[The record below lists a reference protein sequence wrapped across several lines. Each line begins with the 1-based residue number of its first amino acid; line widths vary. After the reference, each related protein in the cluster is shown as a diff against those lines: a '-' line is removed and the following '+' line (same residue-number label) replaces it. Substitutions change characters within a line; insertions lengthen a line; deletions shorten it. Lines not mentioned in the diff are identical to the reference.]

1 MRMSAAAI
9 VIVVMAA
16 AAMTS
21 VLVLVLMP
29 VMMLMMMLMMM
40 LVAACA
46 AFLFVCFIFVCFVF
60 AAACACVVRMRVG
73 IFLHA
78 RPFLSIISSLDDM
91 IISLHAPSVKRF
103 CKILHSHLPN
113 ATQSATLYA
122 AYYES
127 ISLVGAIFG

>member
-1 MRMSAAAI
+1 MRMSASAI

-29 VMMLMMMLMMM
+29 VMMLMMM